1 MLGLCWAYVKP
12 LLAHLG
18 VCWRLSGL
26 TFQSQRKHGSVGI
39 EFWVSFGLMLGH
51 LEAMLGVCWN
61 IRRCWNQI
69 WQPTQ
74 VWQPGCKRN
83 SLYVGMY
90 VCMYTCMYICTKE
103 IGTTTLQLAQKQVQ
117 LHCSWPYLLCIKL
130 NVCTYVCVYVCMYV
144 CMYVCI
150 PYMIVMAYV
159 KHEASTTPKSGWCS
173 KIMLGYR
180 RSYKGTYVVHC
191 TYL

>member
-1 MLGLCWAYVKP
+1 MHLQESYEEEVFFTSGLRKWTGLPKPKTQWLAWKGILGDFCWAFVRLFGVLLAALGARISIPTEHGSVGIEFWVGFGLMLGHLEGMLGLCWAYVRP

-69 WQPTQ
+69 WQPT
-74 VWQPGCKRN
+74 
-83 SLYVGMY
+83 
-90 VCMYTCMYICTKE
+90 
-103 IGTTTLQLAQKQVQ
+103 
-117 LHCSWPYLLCIKL
+117 
-130 NVCTYVCVYVCMYV
+130 
-144 CMYVCI
+144 
-150 PYMIVMAYV
+150 
-159 KHEASTTPKSGWCS
+159 
-173 KIMLGYR
+173 
-180 RSYKGTYVVHC
+180 
-191 TYL
+191 

>member
-1 MLGLCWAYVKP
+1 MGAFGAKISIPTEHGSVGIEFWVRFGLMLGHLEGMLGPCWAFVGSFGGLLGAFGARMSIPTEHGSVGIEFWVGFGLMLGHLEGMLGLCWAYVRP

-69 WQPTQ
+69 WQPT
-74 VWQPGCKRN
+74 
-83 SLYVGMY
+83 
-90 VCMYTCMYICTKE
+90 
-103 IGTTTLQLAQKQVQ
+103 
-117 LHCSWPYLLCIKL
+117 
-130 NVCTYVCVYVCMYV
+130 
-144 CMYVCI
+144 
-150 PYMIVMAYV
+150 
-159 KHEASTTPKSGWCS
+159 
-173 KIMLGYR
+173 
-180 RSYKGTYVVHC
+180 
-191 TYL
+191 